1 MELSLLFL
9 CSLSCTRTYTR
20 CPSNSFNF
28 GWICEELTP
37 QLPKELDF
45 NNEGRNAEA
54 AASHLKSTGLDCV
67 IPHVLWDFTNER
79 VLTMDFEEGF
89 RATDVDRIDQAGICR
104 REVAKLISSV
114 FNSQIF
120 ETGFVHCDPHG
131 E

>member
-1 MELSLLFL
+1 MARGRRPLAGTAWNQRG
-9 CSLSCTRTYTR
+9 SCR
-20 CPSNSFNF
+20 SNR
-28 GWICEELTP
+28 GPAECAAH
-37 QLPKELDF
+37 
-45 NNEGRNAEA
+45 AEA

-67 IPHVLWDFTNER
+67 IPHVLWDFTNDR

-89 RATDVDRIDQAGICR
+89 RATDVERIDQAGICR

-120 ETGFVHCDPHG
+120 EPAFVHCDPHG

>member
-9 CSLSCTRTYTR
+9 CSLSCNRTYTR
-20 CPSNSFNF
+20 CPSYSFNF

-37 QLPKELDF
+37 QLRKELDF

-67 IPHVLWDFTNER
+67 IPHVLWDFTNDR

-104 REVAKLISSV
+104 
-114 FNSQIF
+114 
-120 ETGFVHCDPHG
+120 
-131 E
+131 